1 MSWIHLIESDTREKD
16 GGENVPGNACL
27 SFSQVAAVEIH
38 DAGSESWLWPLLA
51 EQFLGLSVPDAIAAL
66 GTSRVVVNSKSYY
79 RP

>member
-38 DAGSESWLWPLLA
+38 DAGSESWLWSFLA
-51 EQFLGLSVPDAIAAL
+51 
-66 GTSRVVVNSKSYY
+66 
-79 RP
+79 